1 MSATPSPVGARRL
14 DGAPEA
20 KASALPTPERLE
32 AHRPA
37 YTVAGFLSA
46 MAIFAALIGLAWHP
60 LRLILPAIIV
70 SMVAAAM
77 APKGNRFAFA
87 AVFVVAGCFFLGLM
101 ISVVTERPLW

>member
-20 KASALPTPERLE
+20 TPEQQE
-32 AHRPA
+32 EHRPA

-60 LRLILPAIIV
+60 LRLIAPAIIL
-70 SMVAAAM
+70 SMIGAAM
-77 APKGNRFAFA
+77 APKGNRLAFA
-87 AVFVVAGCFFLGLM
+87 AVFVVAGCFFLGLL